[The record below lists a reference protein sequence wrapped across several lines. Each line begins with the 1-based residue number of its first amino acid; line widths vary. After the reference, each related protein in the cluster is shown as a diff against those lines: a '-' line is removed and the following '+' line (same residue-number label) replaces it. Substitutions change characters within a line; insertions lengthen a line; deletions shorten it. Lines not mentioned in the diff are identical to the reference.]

1 MDVAGLTF
9 LKEIKL
15 TIVHSVLLMLLS
27 LLGSFSSVETKCL
40 VLLKG
45 LQILY
50 SISRDDIFCNVLPI
64 VSLCIYASHIF

>member
-50 SISRDDIFCNVLPI
+50 SISRDDIFL
-64 VSLCIYASHIF
+64 